1 MSDNLEI
8 GVLFSL
14 IILIFY
20 ILGAH
25 IIEIY
30 KVSFIM
36 VFIVIYIYRLT
47 LYMRVGWLSL
57 WVH

>member
-1 MSDNLEI
+1 MSSADNLEL
-8 GVLFSL
+8 GVFFSI

-30 KVSFIM
+30 KVM
-36 VFIVIYIYRLT
+36 
-47 LYMRVGWLSL
+47 LSE
-57 WVH
+57 